1 MPIYKRVYTEHGA
14 KKGVWWF
21 SFYWNGQHIQRS
33 TGLPVGPKE
42 NAQKARNAESEC
54 RAALNKGNDERTERA
69 RELDCKREDLTRCP
83 QCEKLFDGAV
93 AVTFGERKF
102 CGKGCADKW
111 DKDHNPAPTLKEF
124 SQRFID
130 EIQVRCKAKPNT
142 VSFYALK
149 LTRLLEFEPLASAL
163 LDSIDESLIAAFVQW
178 RSSQA
183 SRAGHNRKKA
193 CAVASAKPISAASVN
208 RELAT
213 LRRLLR
219 LAQEWRVIDR
229 VPRIRLLRGERNREF
244 VLSHAQERLYL
255 EMAPEPL
262 HDAAMLMLDTGLRVG
277 EVLALEWADVH
288 LEPVG
293 AARFGFIHIPKG
305 KSLNAKRNVSLTPRV
320 RAMLEN
326 RYASRKSV
334 WVFTDAPGTGPL
346 PIWTVGDQH
355 KRMRTA
361 LKLPADAVI
370 HSFRHTFGTRLG
382 EAGAD
387 AFTIMRAMGHSSVV
401 VSQKYVHP
409 TPEAMERAF
418 DRLNAANEKALASLP
433 GSPKPALTATV
444 PATVAEGQLR
454 PAQQVV

>member
-1 MPIYKRVYTEHGA
+1 MPIYKRVYAQNGQ
-14 KKGVWWF
+14 KRGVWWF

-33 TGLPVGPKE
+33 TGLPVGPKKS
-42 NAQKARNAESEC
+42 AQKARDAESEC
-54 RAALNKGNDERTERA
+54 RAALNKGNDQRAERA
-69 RELDCKREDLTRCP
+69 RELGCKSEDLIRCP

-93 AVTFGERKF
+93 AVTFEERKF
-102 CGKGCADKW
+102 CGKGCVDKW

-124 SQRFID
+124 SRRFID
-130 EIQVRCKAKPNT
+130 EIQVRCKEKPNT

-163 LDSIDESLIAAFVQW
+163 LDSIDESLIAASVQW
-178 RSSQA
+178 RSAQI
-183 SRAGHNRKKA
+183 SRACHNRKKA
-193 CAVASAKPISAASVN
+193 CAKASEKPISAASVN

-219 LAQEWRVIDR
+219 LAQEWRVIGR
-229 VPRIRLLRGERNREF
+229 VPRIHLLRGERNREF

-320 RAMLEN
+320 RTMLEK
-326 RYASRKSV
+326 RHASRKSA
-334 WVFTDAPGTGPL
+334 WVFTDEPGTAPL
-346 PIWTVGDQH
+346 PIWTVEDQH
-355 KRMRTA
+355 KRMKAA
-361 LKLPADAVI
+361 LRLPADAVI
-370 HSFRHTFGTRLG
+370 HSSGTL
-382 EAGAD
+382 
-387 AFTIMRAMGHSSVV
+387 S
-401 VSQKYVHP
+401 
-409 TPEAMERAF
+409 ER
-418 DRLNAANEKALASLP
+418 
-433 GSPKPALTATV
+433 G
-444 PATVAEGQLR
+444 
-454 PAQQVV
+454 